1 MFPILKT
8 ERLILRELIEDDAQ
22 AILDCFSNVDVL
34 RFYGQ
39 NPLTSL
45 DQVKQIIGNF
55 SRNYEK
61 KIGIKWGI
69 EREGMDGIIGTIG
82 FQEWSH
88 EHKRADISYALS
100 PEYWGSGYATE
111 VVKEVIIYGFEK
123 LGIKR
128 IGAVVFV
135 ENTSSIKLLEKL
147 GFEKEGVLRNYMYQD
162 GVPHD
167 TNIYSLL
174 NDKSI

>member
-1 MFPILKT
+1 M
-8 ERLILRELIEDDAQ
+8 
-22 AILDCFSNVDVL
+22 V
-34 RFYGQ
+34 
-39 NPLTSL
+39 
-45 DQVKQIIGNF
+45 
-55 SRNYEK
+55 
-61 KIGIKWGI
+61 
-69 EREGMDGIIGTIG
+69 
-82 FQEWSH
+82 H

-111 VVKEVIIYGFEK
+111 VVKEVITYGFEK

-135 ENTSSIKLLEKL
+135 ENTSSNKLLEKL

>member
-61 KIGIKWGI
+61 K
-69 EREGMDGIIGTIG
+69 
-82 FQEWSH
+82 
-88 EHKRADISYALS
+88 
-100 PEYWGSGYATE
+100 
-111 VVKEVIIYGFEK
+111 
-123 LGIKR
+123 
-128 IGAVVFV
+128 
-135 ENTSSIKLLEKL
+135 
-147 GFEKEGVLRNYMYQD
+147 
-162 GVPHD
+162 
-167 TNIYSLL
+167 
-174 NDKSI
+174 

>member
-82 FQEWSH
+82 FQEWS
-88 EHKRADISYALS
+88 
-100 PEYWGSGYATE
+100 
-111 VVKEVIIYGFEK
+111 
-123 LGIKR
+123 
-128 IGAVVFV
+128 
-135 ENTSSIKLLEKL
+135 
-147 GFEKEGVLRNYMYQD
+147 M
-162 GVPHD
+162 
-167 TNIYSLL
+167 NIREQ
-174 NDKSI
+174 I